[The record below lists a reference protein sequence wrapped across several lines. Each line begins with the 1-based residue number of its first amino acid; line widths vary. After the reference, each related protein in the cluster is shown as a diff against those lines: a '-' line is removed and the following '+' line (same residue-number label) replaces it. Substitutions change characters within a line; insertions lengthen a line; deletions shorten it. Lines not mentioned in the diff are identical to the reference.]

1 MASLYQ
7 PLVLVG
13 PMGVGKTTIG
23 KKLAKALGL
32 DFVDTDAVL
41 VADHGSISEIFAKL
55 GEPKF
60 RELEEQAVAEA
71 LKSVAVIATG
81 GGAVMSRNTQNALKS
96 NATVCYLSTDG
107 RHMASRLSNGNRP
120 LLANGIDGW
129 KDIYEQRRRTYEA
142 VANFEIDTSS
152 KPLAAIVQEIKS
164 QLGIN
169 E

>member
-1 MASLYQ
+1 MASLIQ

-23 KKLAKALGL
+23 KKLARALQL
-32 DFVDTDAVL
+32 DFIDTDAAL
-41 VADHGSISEIFAKL
+41 VAQLGSISEIFEQH

-71 LKSVAVIATG
+71 LKKVAVIATG
-81 GGAVMSRNTQNALKS
+81 GGAVMSPTTQMALKS
-96 NATVCYLSTDG
+96 QATVCYLSTDG

-120 LLANGIDGW
+120 LLTNGIDGW
-129 KDIYEQRRRTYEA
+129 KDIYEQRRSTYEG